1 MSAVRRRLAGTGL
14 TRLLIVLA
22 ALFCGPLPA
31 RATVGF
37 SCGGE
42 DDAVKFVV
50 NGAYGTA
57 LGSGLAAFGADINVL
72 LPSVPGEFRA
82 LHLDRR
88 HVRQDWFVDRDLKIL
103 MRWEPAGNAPYR
115 EVVLIVEAQRGE
127 EEESA
132 YLGRYS
138 LRIRWMPPD
147 PGAESKKVETDGVV
161 SCGTG

>member
-57 LGSGLAAFGADINVL
+57 LGSGLRRSAPISMCCCHPCRANFERFISTAAT
-72 LPSVPGEFRA
+72 S
-82 LHLDRR
+82 
-88 HVRQDWFVDRDLKIL
+88 
-103 MRWEPAGNAPYR
+103 
-115 EVVLIVEAQRGE
+115 
-127 EEESA
+127 
-132 YLGRYS
+132 GR
-138 LRIRWMPPD
+138 
-147 PGAESKKVETDGVV
+147 
-161 SCGTG
+161 TGLSTATSRS